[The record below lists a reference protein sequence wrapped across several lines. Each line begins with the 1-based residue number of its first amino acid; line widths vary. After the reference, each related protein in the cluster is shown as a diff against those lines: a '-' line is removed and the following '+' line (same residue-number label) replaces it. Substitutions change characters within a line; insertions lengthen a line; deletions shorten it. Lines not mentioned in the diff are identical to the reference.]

1 MIRIQLKKRQPL
13 RLKKRLKNRA
23 RLRKKIA
30 GLSHC
35 PRLSV
40 FRSGRH
46 IYAQLIDDDKGET
59 IVASSSLKMK
69 GKKTRNAVAEEVGK
83 AVAKAALAKKVKSA
97 VFDRGGFIYHG
108 RIKALAEGA
117 RVAGLKF

>member
-13 RLKKRLKNRA
+13 RLRKRLKNRA

-30 GLSHC
+30 GLSHR

-59 IVASSSLKMK
+59 VAASSSLGMT
-69 GKKTRNAVAEEVGK
+69 GKKARNVVAKEVGETI
-83 AVAKAALAKKVKSA
+83 AKAALAKKIKSA

-117 RVAGLKF
+117 RAAGLKL